1 MDVVSGVLAAF
12 GLSASAGLNAYIPLL
27 LVSLAARFTN
37 WFTLTEPWDAMESGW
52 VISALILL
60 GIIEFFADKV
70 PAVNHVNDAIQTVIR
85 PAAGAVL
92 FAANGNVV
100 SDIHPVL
107 AIIAGLLLAG
117 GVHAVKAAAVRPA
130 VTATT
135 AGGGNV
141 IASIAEDIVATVLS
155 ILAIVLPILIAALI
169 IVLTALIVWWLWRRS
184 NRLQPAG
191 RRS

>member
-1 MDVVSGVLAAF
+1 MDVLSGVLAAF

-27 LVSLAARFTN
+27 LVSLTARFTN
-37 WFTLTEPWDAMESGW
+37 WIILTEPWDAMQSGW
-52 VISALILL
+52 VIAALILL
-60 GIIEFFADKV
+60 GAIEFFADKI
-70 PAVNHVNDAIQTVIR
+70 PAVNHINDAVQTIIR

-117 GVHAVKAAAVRPA
+117 GVHAVKAVAVRPA
-130 VTATT
+130 ITATT

-141 IASIAEDIVATVLS
+141 VASIAEDIVATVVS
-155 ILAIVLPILIAALI
+155 ILAIVIPIVIAALI

-184 NRLQPAG
+184 NRLQPV
-191 RRS
+191 

>member
-1 MDVVSGVLAAF
+1 MDAVSGVLAAF
-12 GLSASAGLNAYIPLL
+12 GLSASAGLNAYIPLF
-27 LVSLAARFTN
+27 LVSLTARFTN
-37 WFTLTEPWDAMESGW
+37 WITLTEPWDAMESGW
-52 VISALILL
+52 VIGALVLL
-60 GIIEFFADKV
+60 GTIEFFADKV

-141 IASIAEDIVATVLS
+141 VASIAEDIVATVLS

-184 NRLQPAG
+184 IRLQRA
-191 RRS
+191 